1 MKVDDVRAIFGK
13 CRYREDAG
21 HSYDVMRGGLVW
33 DDEFPSSYA
42 NGWEHFRAIQILAP
56 VIAYRASLTLG
67 EPKKE
72 CEADWA
78 RLKSII
84 PDWPGFRDDRI
95 YGDVE
100 RQLRAHKRLERKYLS
115 EIDELLATE
124 TRNSETAK

>member
-1 MKVDDVRAIFGK
+1 
-13 CRYREDAG
+13 
-21 HSYDVMRGGLVW
+21 MRGGLVW
-33 DDEFPSSYA
+33 DDEFPTSYA

-72 CEADWA
+72 CEADWIK
-78 RLKSII
+78 LKSII
-84 PDWPGFRDDRI
+84 PDWPGFREDRI

-100 RQLRAHKRLERKYLS
+100 RHLRAHKRLERKCLS

-124 TRNSETAK
+124 TSNSENAK